1 MILNFSD
8 SEFLTQSCPRMQSVQ
23 QCVALVVYVQCEMIA
38 YGTSS
43 VFFQFGPLRLMEAFW
58 ILLCT
63 FTISALELIGGK
75 WPIITSKCPLLSWC
89 PGQGTEHTLSC
100 QSLKEQ
106 TYLQEEKK
114 RAHNSLTNIPFNIYS
129 SLSWV
134 KAVEYKLGS
143 CQVLTTSNSHFS
155 ESSVFGEEI
164 LRSSTW
170 KEISHVYVVE

>member
-1 MILNFSD
+1 MIS
-8 SEFLTQSCPRMQSVQ
+8 
-23 QCVALVVYVQCEMIA
+23 

-63 FTISALELIGGK
+63 FTIPALEIMGGMAYYCK
-75 WPIITSKCPLLSWC
+75 QMPTAFLVPWPGGGTYFELLVLERANIPS
-89 PGQGTEHTLSC
+89 G
-100 QSLKEQ
+100 
-106 TYLQEEKK
+106 EKK
-114 RAHNSLTNIPFNIYS
+114 KKRTHNSLTNIQFNIYS

-155 ESSVFGEEI
+155 GSSVLGEEI
-164 LRSSTW
+164 LRSSSW
-170 KEISHVYVVE
+170 EEISHVYVVE

>member
-1 MILNFSD
+1 
-8 SEFLTQSCPRMQSVQ
+8 
-23 QCVALVVYVQCEMIA
+23 MIA

-63 FTISALELIGGK
+63 FTIPALELIAGK
-75 WPIITSKCPLLSWC
+75 WPIITSCFLGALAR
-89 PGQGTEHTLSC
+89 GQNILWVASPWKSKHTSRR
-100 QSLKEQ
+100 K
-106 TYLQEEKK
+106 KK

-134 KAVEYKLGS
+134 KVVEYKLGS

-155 ESSVFGEEI
+155 ESSVLGEEI

-170 KEISHVYVVE
+170 KEISHVYVVEWFCYVWGGNCTARRC